1 MSAFM
6 NSLRRLG
13 VRSVAQQVRRGLQG
27 LLFRRWALTCGLSLS
42 LCGCITLPLEWR
54 QDGIKTDQVK
64 HDQAVCEF
72 SAEVLAGP
80 VNAIVTGEQQD
91 ARKEQVK
98 KLTSLCMTSRGYKL
112 EQVPIEP

>member
-13 VRSVAQQVRRGLQG
+13 VYSVAQQVRRGAKWP
-27 LLFRRWALTCGLSLS
+27 FVRRWAATCALALSLW
-42 LCGCITLPLEWR
+42 GCVNPLEWR
-54 QDGIKTDQVK
+54 QDGIKTEQVK

-72 SAEVLAGP
+72 GAEVLAGP
-80 VNAIVTGEQQD
+80 VSAVATSEHLE